1 MYFGESKQNRVICD
15 NLYERAK
22 VFIPHFG
29 WSLFAIA
36 NGYSSLEEL
45 EADLLWASILNN
57 KPKITRKREV
67 SHTKVIN
74 SNGIHIELD
83 KLHLLGLDCRD
94 SVSVIE
100 LGKTLLIAPWESSD
114 ILKTQNNLR
123 TKLGDIEPKN
133 RDMETE

>member
-1 MYFGESKQNRVICD
+1 MYFGESKQDRIIYD

-36 NGYSSLEEL
+36 NGYSNLEEL

-57 KPKITRKREV
+57 KPKLTRKREV

-74 SNGIHIELD
+74 SNGIHIEIYKIQLICLD
-83 KLHLLGLDCRD
+83 SRD

-123 TKLGDIEPKN
+123 AKFGDIEPKN

>member
-1 MYFGESKQNRVICD
+1 MSFEESKQNRIICD

-36 NGYSSLEEL
+36 NGYSNLEEL

-57 KPKITRKREV
+57 KPKFIRKRET

-74 SNGIHIELD
+74 GNGIHIELD
-83 KLHLLGLDCRD
+83 KFHLLGLDCRD

-114 ILKTQNNLR
+114 ILKTQNTLR
-123 TKLGDIEPKN
+123 TKLGDLEN
-133 RDMETE
+133 TDLETK

>member
-1 MYFGESKQNRVICD
+1 VSFEESKQNRIICD

-36 NGYSSLEEL
+36 NGYSNLEEL
-45 EADLLWASILNN
+45 EADLLWASVLNN
-57 KPKITRKREV
+57 KPKLIRKREI

-74 SNGIHIELD
+74 GNGIHIELD
-83 KLHLLGLDCRD
+83 KFHLLGLDCRD

-114 ILKTQNNLR
+114 LLKTQNSPRL
-123 TKLGDIEPKN
+123 KFGDLEN
-133 RDMETE
+133 TDLETE

>member
-1 MYFGESKQNRVICD
+1 MSFEESKQNRIICD

-36 NGYSSLEEL
+36 NGYSNLEEL

-57 KPKITRKREV
+57 KPKFIRKRET

-74 SNGIHIELD
+74 GNGIHIELD
-83 KLHLLGLDCRD
+83 KFHSLGLDCRD

-114 ILKTQNNLR
+114 ILKTQNTLR
-123 TKLGDIEPKN
+123 TKLGDIEN
-133 RDMETE
+133 TDLETE

>member
-1 MYFGESKQNRVICD
+1 LSFEESKQNRIICD

-36 NGYSSLEEL
+36 NGYSNLEEL

-57 KPKITRKREV
+57 KPKFIRKRET

-74 SNGIHIELD
+74 GNGIHIELD
-83 KLHLLGLDCRD
+83 KFHLLGLDCRD

-114 ILKTQNNLR
+114 ILKTQNTLR
-123 TKLGDIEPKN
+123 TKLGDLEN
-133 RDMETE
+133 TDLETK